1 MARKLS
7 YAKAIN
13 EALHQEMEHDPSV
26 FILGEDVARMGG
38 DFGITQG
45 IWHKWPD
52 RAKDTALSESA
63 IIGLSVGSAV
73 CGLRPVAE
81 LMFAD
86 FVTVCYDQLVNNA
99 AKIHFM
105 YGGEASCPIVVRA
118 VTGSGIRCAYHH
130 SQSIEPWLM
139 NIPGLIIVAPATP
152 YEAKGMLIS
161 AIRNNDPVVFLEH
174 KLLYNRKG
182 EVPAEPYEIELFKAE
197 IERKGDDITIVATMR
212 MLDLA
217 HAAAKKLENE
227 GVGVEIIDPRTLFPL
242 DKRTIIESV
251 AKTGRLVV
259 VQEGPK
265 VMGFGAEIG
274 AMVSEDIFEYLRAP
288 VKRVTSLDVPIAF
301 SPGLEDYVNPTVDQV
316 LAACRAVMSF

>member
-242 DKRTIIESV
+242 DKQTIIESV

>member
-52 RAKDTALSESA
+52 RARDTALSESA

-182 EVPAEPYEIELFKAE
+182 EVPVEPYEIELFKAE

-217 HAAAKKLENE
+217 HAAAKELENE

-274 AMVSEDIFEYLRAP
+274 AMVSEEIFEYLRAP
-288 VKRVTSLDVPIAF
+288 IKRVTSLDVPIAF
-301 SPGLEDYVNPTVDQV
+301 SPELEDYVNPTMDHV
-316 LAACRAVMSF
+316 LAACRSVMSF

>member
-217 HAAAKKLENE
+217 HAAAKELENE

-242 DKRTIIESV
+242 DKQTIIESV

-316 LAACRAVMSF
+316 LTACRAVMSF

>member
-7 YAKAIN
+7 FAKAIN
-13 EALHQEMEHDPSV
+13 EALHQEMERDPSV
-26 FILGEDVARMGG
+26 FVIGEDVAKMGG

-52 RAKDTALSESA
+52 RARDTALSESA
-63 IIGLSVGSAV
+63 IIGLSVGSAI

-99 AKIHFM
+99 AKVHFM
-105 YGGEASCPIVVRA
+105 YGGKASCPIVVRA

-130 SQSIEPWLM
+130 SQCIEPWLM

-174 KLLYNRKG
+174 KLLYNKKG
-182 EVPAEPYEIELFKAE
+182 EVPAEPYEVELFKAE
-197 IERKGDDITIVATMR
+197 IERQGNDITIVATLH
-212 MLDLA
+212 MLELA
-217 HAAAKKLENE
+217 HKAAAQMEKE
-227 GVGVEIIDPRTLFPL
+227 GISVEIVDPRTICPL
-242 DKRTIIESV
+242 DKQTIIESV
-251 AKTGRLVV
+251 AKTGRLVI

-265 VMGFGAEIG
+265 VMGFGAEVG
-274 AMVSEDIFEYLRAP
+274 AMISEDLFEYLKSP
-288 VKRVTSLDVPIAF
+288 VKRVTSLDVPVSF
-301 SPGLEDYVNPTVDQV
+301 SPVLEDYINPTVEHV
-316 LAACRAVMSF
+316 TTACREVMDF

>member
-13 EALHQEMEHDPSV
+13 EALHQEMERDPSV
-26 FILGEDVARMGG
+26 FVLGEDVAKMGG

-45 IWHKWPD
+45 IWHKWPE

-99 AKIHFM
+99 AKINFM
-105 YGGEASCPIVVRA
+105 YGGKASCPIVVRA

-139 NIPGLIIVAPATP
+139 NIPGLVIVAPATP

-182 EVPAEPYEIELFKAE
+182 EVPAEPYAIELFKAE
-197 IERKGDDITIVATMR
+197 VEREGSDVTIVATMR
-212 MLDLA
+212 MLELA
-217 HAAAKKLENE
+217 HKAAKELENE
-227 GVGVEIIDPRTLFPL
+227 GISVEIIDPRTLFPL
-242 DKRTIIESV
+242 DRQTIIESV

-259 VQEGPK
+259 AQEGPK

-274 AMVSEDIFEYLRAP
+274 AMVSEDIFEYMKAP
-288 VKRVTSLDVPIAF
+288 IKRVTSLDVPVAF
-301 SPGLEDYVNPTVDQV
+301 SPGLEDYVTPTEEHVIR
-316 LAACRAVMSF
+316 ACREAMSF